1 MNSIVKKESYD
12 YSCESG
18 FSNFPDGFKFR
29 YSEDGDI
36 CLSTDCSTWAKKLIH
51 NLPLSDY
58 IESEGFTPPK
68 VLHFPEFGT
77 REKKKKRKESVGNYI
92 ENCESC
98 NRQMD
103 TTFSF
108 FGRLVCEQC
117 NIELKKQK
125 CRFCGFKNRI
135 AELFC
140 NEGKVYQSF
149 EAQTQDYC
157 LELTLY
163 HMMSDYC
170 ENCYKEEYTS
180 GIYGKIQMEFFEQA
194 DDDFFQG
201 VRRSCRVCGDFTGD
215 EGLICYYCISLGF

>member
-1 MNSIVKKESYD
+1 MNSIVEKESYD
-12 YSCESG
+12 YESG
-18 FSNFPDGFKFR
+18 FSNFSDGFKFC

-51 NLPLSDY
+51 KLPLSDY
-58 IESEGFTPPK
+58 IECESFVPPK

-77 REKKKKRKESVGNYI
+77 KKRTQQRKESVGNYI

-98 NRQMD
+98 NRYMD

-117 NIELKKQK
+117 NIELEKQK
-125 CRFCGFKNRI
+125 CRLCGSKNRI

-140 NEGKVYQSF
+140 NEGKVYQSS
-149 EAQTQDYC
+149 QTQDYC

-163 HMMSDYC
+163 NMMSDYC
-170 ENCYKEEYTS
+170 ENCYKEEDNS
-180 GIYGKIQMEFFEQA
+180 AMEFLQEG
-194 DDDFFQG
+194 DDDFQNYNE
-201 VRRSCRVCGDFTGD
+201 RRCRVCGDFTGD
-215 EGLICYYCISLGF
+215 EENICYYCISLGF